1 MFFKYLENHKFLAFS
16 HRGGALEN
24 KENTTE
30 AFQKSIEIGYQYIET
45 DVQCTKD
52 DKLII
57 FHDNDLL
64 RINNQNIK
72 ISEILFDDLK
82 KIIIFDNQ
90 IIPLFDDVVNN
101 FSKINFNIDPK
112 TDKAAIL
119 LRDKL
124 IKRNDLERF
133 CVGSHYQ
140 KRVNLFRLE
149 KLSQI
154 ATSMSR
160 QEVLKLFINQYF
172 NIFDLKTPCVQVP
185 ISFKGITIVNKKF
198 VNLVHEQNKKI
209 HVWTVDT
216 QDQMQLLIDLGVD
229 GIMTDRPSLLKDTLI
244 KNNLWI

>member
-1 MFFKYLENHKFLAFS
+1 MTKKNQSASSKRWL
-16 HRGGALEN
+16 
-24 KENTTE
+24 KE
-30 AFQKSIEIGYQYIET
+30 
-45 DVQCTKD
+45 
-52 DKLII
+52 
-57 FHDNDLL
+57 H
-64 RINNQNIK
+64 
-72 ISEILFDDLK
+72 FDDHYV
-82 KIIIFDNQ
+82 Q
-90 IIPLFDDVVNN
+90 
-101 FSKINFNIDPK
+101 
-112 TDKAAIL
+112 KAQKEGWRSRAIYKL
-119 LRDKL
+119 EEIQNKDKL

-140 KRVNLFRLE
+140 KRINLFRLE